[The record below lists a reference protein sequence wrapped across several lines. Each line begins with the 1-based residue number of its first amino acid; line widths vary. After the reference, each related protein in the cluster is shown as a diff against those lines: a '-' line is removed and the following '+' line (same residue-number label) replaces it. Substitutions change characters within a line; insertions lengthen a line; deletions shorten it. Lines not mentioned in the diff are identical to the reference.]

1 MYLLLL
7 PPTLLRVPLRDRV
20 FLVFLDAI
28 YYSVFIIISMTL
40 TNAIKSSG
48 AEIVTNSDGYDHYIL
63 NLSPKKRHTGG
74 NNDIIALV
82 TGGAAKIAHENN
94 KVLSIITGGSIKP
107 KTQCDIRNLIMLGGA
122 KPKRKIDYEKS

>member
-1 MYLLLL
+1 
-7 PPTLLRVPLRDRV
+7 
-20 FLVFLDAI
+20 
-28 YYSVFIIISMTL
+28 MTL

-122 KPKRKIDYEKS
+122 KPKRKIDYEKYKDRIKGKGNSMAELLMNNARYEAQFAE